1 MSKLTLTVFTL
12 PLVLLLTSSDAGP
25 RNPATKNSPNN
36 QLQPAR
42 RSLDEG
48 GSGTLQKMIVENGS
62 VTMDLDLNRL
72 NGISFALAK
81 PATLQFTVAAN
92 SFFTILVF
100 NDLLRGADSGSMAL
114 ILQPSPAAG
123 VNAPG
128 YSLPL
133 SFSGSLNQLVIEKLP
148 SDAGFDLAV
157 RDGNTGFTFFNI
169 EGHQYDYDANAK
181 LLSIRGGNLLVSEEF
196 AKALGRPSE
205 TSASAGKI
213 SVGAAMQ
220 PIEVDQLA
228 NGEPKSMA
236 MPPLQHGV
244 GSETPALVPGPDVI
258 VGDLPEMAQYG
269 NDTVNHLVGLGVGTT
284 SCNNGDQPFHWFALP
299 QTDHPVIPQNLYRMS
314 GGATNDERF
323 EQIGQSWMK
332 HAFTALE
339 GSVCGTCNTS
349 GCTTGTN
356 LCPGCSDPYGS
367 SLNASQTGIGS
378 RAWLNPFTGVFPS
391 TANSHSGHSHT
402 GTSHRVTVASSD
414 LNPAQN
420 SGATYFAEGQYLTPH
435 EYAWCQSHPG
445 QCNMYNN
452 ASYRRFNVSG
462 SGDNYTF
469 SSSGS
474 TVRMQAAIKAW
485 QTLGGATV
493 NQIEPDPGNDG
504 IWFMGYKVTNPSTG
518 VWHYEYALYNQ
529 NLDRAIQSF
538 SVPLGP
544 GVNISNIGFHAPRQE
559 PGWANDGTF
568 NNQGYSSTPWTVM
581 QDGSSITWNTE
592 TFAQNQNANAIRFGT
607 LYNFRF
613 DADQPPQ
620 SASSIVGFFK
630 TGSPM
635 MVAIQAP
642 MGGGTP
648 TPTPTASPT
657 PTATATASPTP
668 TPTATATF
676 TPTPTATATFTSTS
690 TPTPCIGVYVINQI
704 GGSIVPGTT
713 DIGNHGDDTVVT
725 IPLPFSYTLYDQS
738 FTSINLS
745 SNGNAQ
751 FTTTDTTFTNQ
762 CLPWTTHNYTIYP
775 YWDDLYL
782 VNSGFGIFT
791 SVSGSAPNR
800 IFNIEWRAQYFPGSG
815 SAGFE
820 LRLYEGQL
828 RFDVIY
834 GTVTNGNT
842 SATAGVQRDN
852 TFFTQY
858 FCNGSGGAAN
868 GGQSYVYIPPPCPS
882 PTPSATPSPT
892 ATFTPTPTPTA
903 TATHTPTPTPT
914 ATRTPTPTSTAT
926 ATATATATPT
936 ATATATPTATP
947 TATVAPTATATPT
960 PTPTSTP
967 RPTPTPRSSPP
978 PRPRPTPPP
987 RP

>member
-1 MSKLTLTVFTL
+1 MSKLTLTGLAL
-12 PLVLLLTSSDAGP
+12 PLFLLFASPPASAPKAFG
-25 RNPATKNSPNN
+25 ATKETPESHG
-36 QLQPAR
+36 QT
-42 RSLDEG
+42 
-48 GSGTLQKMIVENGS
+48 GTLQKMIVESGS
-62 VTMDLDLNRL
+62 VTMDLDVNRL
-72 NGISFALAK
+72 NGIGSV
-81 PATLQFTVAAN
+81 PGRPTTLQFAVAAN
-92 SFFTILVF
+92 SFFPILVF
-100 NDLLRGADSGSMAL
+100 NELLRGPEPGSMAL
-114 ILQPSPAAG
+114 IPTG
-123 VNAPG
+123 VNASG
-128 YSLPL
+128 YSLPAAL
-133 SFSGSLNQLVIEKLP
+133 GASLKQLAIEKL
-148 SDAGFDLAV
+148 SSGEAFDLAV
-157 RDGNTGFTFFNI
+157 RDGKTGFTFFTI
-169 EGHQYDYDANAK
+169 EGHQYDYDANAQ
-181 LLSIRGGNLLVSEEF
+181 LLGITGGRLLISQEF
-196 AKALGRPSE
+196 ATVLGRPADV
-205 TSASAGKI
+205 SATVGRI
-213 SVGAAMQ
+213 SIGAAMQ
-220 PIEVDQLA
+220 PIEIDQLV

-244 GSETPALVPGPDVI
+244 GSETPTLVPGPDVI
-258 VGDLPEMAQYG
+258 VGDLPSMAQFG

-284 SCNNGDQPFHWFALP
+284 SCNNGDQPFNWFALP

-314 GGATNDERF
+314 GGATNNERF
-323 EQIGQSWMK
+323 EQVGQSWMK

-339 GSVCGTCNTS
+339 GTVCGTCNTS
-349 GCTTGTN
+349 GCTQGTH
-356 LCPGCSDPYGS
+356 LCPGCSDPYGA

-378 RAWLNPFTGVFPS
+378 RAWVNPFTGAFPS
-391 TANSHSGHSHT
+391 TANNHSGHSHA

-414 LNPAQN
+414 LDPAQN

-474 TVRMQAAIKAW
+474 TVRMQAAVNAW

-581 QDGSSITWNTE
+581 QDGTSITWNTE

-668 TPTATATF
+668 TSTATATATATF
-676 TPTPTATATFTSTS
+676 TPTPTPTATS
-690 TPTPCIGVYVINQI
+690 TPTPCMGTYVINQI

-713 DIGNHGDDTVVT
+713 DIGNHGDDTVTT
-725 IPLPFSYTLYDQS
+725 IALPFPFTLYDQS
-738 FTSINLS
+738 FTSVNLS

-762 CLPWTTHNYTIYP
+762 CLPWLTHNYTIFP

-791 SVSGSAPNR
+791 SISGTAPNR

-820 LRLYEGQL
+820 LRLYEGGQP

-834 GTVTNGNT
+834 GTVSNGNT

-852 TFFTQY
+852 TFFAQY
-858 FCNGSGGAAN
+858 FCNGSGGAAT
-868 GGQSYVYIPPPCPS
+868 GGQSYVYFPPPCPT
-882 PTPSATPSPT
+882 PTPSTSPNPT
-892 ATFTPTPTPTA
+892 ATFTPTPTA
-903 TATHTPTPTPT
+903 TATF
-914 ATRTPTPTSTAT
+914 
-926 ATATATATPT
+926 TPT
-936 ATATATPTATP
+936 ATATFTPTPTPIGSAPPSPTP
-947 TATVAPTATATPT
+947 TATVTATATVTPT
-960 PTPTSTP
+960 VTPTSTP
-967 RPTPTPRSSPP
+967 TATMTPTPRPTPSPRGSP
-978 PRPRPTPPP
+978 QSRPRPTPAP
-987 RP
+987 R

>member
-1 MSKLTLTVFTL
+1 MSKITLTSFGL
-12 PLVLLLTSSDAGP
+12 LLVLFLGNTSGNYAAAS
-25 RNPATKNSPNN
+25 ATATAAKAKFEQTTPES
-36 QLQPAR
+36 QLAR

-48 GSGTLQKMIVENGS
+48 GTGTLQKMIVQSGS
-62 VTMDLDLNRL
+62 VTMQLDLNRL
-72 NGISFALAK
+72 NGMSSVAGKLT
-81 PATLQFTVAAN
+81 TLRFVAAAN
-92 SFFTILVF
+92 SFFSVLVF
-100 NDLLRGADSGSMAL
+100 NDQLRGPEPSSIAL
-114 ILQPSPAAG
+114 VPAAG
-123 VNAPG
+123 VNVPG
-128 YSLPL
+128 YSLPVTL
-133 SFSGSLNQLVIEKLP
+133 GASLKQLVIEKLS
-148 SDAGFDLAV
+148 SDQSFDLAV
-157 RDGNTGFTFFNI
+157 RDAKTGFTFFNI
-169 EGHQYDYDANAK
+169 EGHQYDYDATGQ
-181 LLSIRGGNLLVSEEF
+181 LLSITGGRLLISKEF
-196 AKALGRPSE
+196 TDALGQ
-205 TSASAGKI
+205 SADVGAAVGRI
-213 SVGAAMQ
+213 SIGAAMQ
-220 PIEVDQLA
+220 PVEVDQLV

-236 MPPLQHGV
+236 MPALQHGV
-244 GSETPALVPGPDVI
+244 GSETPTLVPGPDVI
-258 VGDLPEMAQYG
+258 VGDLPSMAQFG

-284 SCNNGDQPFHWFALP
+284 SCNNGDQPFHWFQLP
-299 QTDHPVIPQNLYRMS
+299 NTDHPVIPQNLYRMS

-339 GSVCGTCNTS
+339 GTVCGTCNTS

-356 LCPGCSDPYGS
+356 LCPGCSDPYGA

-378 RAWLNPFTGVFPS
+378 RAWVNPFTGVFPS

-538 SVPLGP
+538 SVPLGL
-544 GVNISNIGFHAPRQE
+544 GVNISNIEFHAPRQE

-568 NNQGYSSTPWTVM
+568 NNQGYSSTPWNVT
-581 QDGSSITWNTE
+581 QDGSSIAWNTE

-620 SASSIVGFFK
+620 NANITVGFFK

-642 MGGGTP
+642 AGVGTP

-657 PTATATASPTP
+657 STPSATATATPTATATATFTPTPTATATATATATFTP

-676 TPTPTATATFTSTS
+676 TPTPTAT
-690 TPTPCIGVYVINQI
+690 
-704 GGSIVPGTT
+704 
-713 DIGNHGDDTVVT
+713 
-725 IPLPFSYTLYDQS
+725 
-738 FTSINLS
+738 
-745 SNGNAQ
+745 
-751 FTTTDTTFTNQ
+751 
-762 CLPWTTHNYTIYP
+762 
-775 YWDDLYL
+775 
-782 VNSGFGIFT
+782 
-791 SVSGSAPNR
+791 
-800 IFNIEWRAQYFPGSG
+800 
-815 SAGFE
+815 
-820 LRLYEGQL
+820 
-828 RFDVIY
+828 
-834 GTVTNGNT
+834 
-842 SATAGVQRDN
+842 
-852 TFFTQY
+852 
-858 FCNGSGGAAN
+858 
-868 GGQSYVYIPPPCPS
+868 
-882 PTPSATPSPT
+882 
-892 ATFTPTPTPTA
+892 FTPTPTPTA
-903 TATHTPTPTPT
+903 TATATASATFTPTPT
-914 ATRTPTPTSTAT
+914 ATPTSTAT
-926 ATATATATPT
+926 PT
-936 ATATATPTATP
+936 A
-947 TATVAPTATATPT
+947 
-960 PTPTSTP
+960 TSTP

-987 RP
+987 HP

>member
-1 MSKLTLTVFTL
+1 M
-12 PLVLLLTSSDAGP
+12 
-25 RNPATKNSPNN
+25 N
-36 QLQPAR
+36 
-42 RSLDEG
+42 
-48 GSGTLQKMIVENGS
+48 
-62 VTMDLDLNRL
+62 LDLNRL
-72 NGISFALAK
+72 NGISSTAQKLETLRFA
-81 PATLQFTVAAN
+81 VAAN
-92 SFFTILVF
+92 SFFPILVF
-100 NDLLRGADSGSMAL
+100 NDLLRGPEPGSIAL
-114 ILQPSPAAG
+114 IPAG
-123 VNAPG
+123 VNTPG
-128 YSLPL
+128 YNNLPL
-133 SFSGSLNQLVIEKLP
+133 LLAGSIKQLVIEKLP
-148 SDAGFDLAV
+148 SDREFDLAV
-157 RDGNTGFTFFNI
+157 QDGNTGFTFFNV
-169 EGHQYDYDANAK
+169 EGDQYDYDANAK
-181 LLSIRGGNLLVSEEF
+181 LLSITDGRMLISKEF
-196 AKALGRPSE
+196 AESLGR
-205 TSASAGKI
+205 ASDVSVAVGKI
-213 SVGAAMQ
+213 SIGAAMQ
-220 PIEVDQLA
+220 PIEIDRLV
-228 NGEPKSMA
+228 NGELKSMA
-236 MPPLQHGV
+236 MPPLRYGV
-244 GSETPALVPGPDVI
+244 GSETPTLVPGPDVI

-269 NDTVNHLVGLGVGTT
+269 NDIVNHLVGLGVGTT
-284 SCNNGDQPFHWFALP
+284 SCNNGDQPFDWFALP
-299 QTDHPVIPQNLYRMS
+299 QTDHPVIPQNFYRMS

-349 GCTTGTN
+349 GCTTGTH

-391 TANSHSGHSHT
+391 TANNHSGHTHT

-435 EYAWCQSHPG
+435 EYTWCQSHPG

-474 TVRMQAAIKAW
+474 TVRMQGAINAW

-504 IWFMGYKVTNPSTG
+504 IWFMGYKVSNPTTG

-529 NLDRAIQSF
+529 NLDRGIQSF
-538 SVPLGP
+538 SVPLAP

-568 NNQGYSSTPWTVM
+568 NNQGYSSMPWTVM

-592 TFAQNQNANAIRFGT
+592 TFAQNQNANAIRFST

-657 PTATATASPTP
+657 PTATATASPSP

-676 TPTPTATATFTSTS
+676 TPTPTATATFTPTPTPTSTS
-690 TPTPCIGVYVINQI
+690 TPTPCIGPYVINQI

-713 DIGNHGDDTVVT
+713 DIGNHGDDTVTT
-725 IPLPFSYTLYDQS
+725 IALPFSYTLYDQT

-762 CLPWTTHNYTIYP
+762 CLPWTTHNYTIFP

-791 SVSGSAPNR
+791 SISGTAPNR

-858 FCNGSGGAAN
+858 FCNGSGGAAT
-868 GGQSYVYIPPPCPS
+868 GGQSYVYIPPPCPT

-903 TATHTPTPTPT
+903 TATATPTATHTPTP
-914 ATRTPTPTSTAT
+914 TAT

-936 ATATATPTATP
+936 ATATA